1 MMQLPGRS
9 LDVTVAGTSAGNRH
23 NQAVKAKETRVP
35 DRDGRIGNDVAL
47 SMSGRM
53 SNRPPNNTKIY
64 MEHETEIRS
73 LSAETLATSIVLANL
88 LSRFARIPA
97 LRLAIV
103 SCFDQSVDM
112 ADDITAGLGK
122 SASPDHTV
130 KVLRIVEEMRSMV
143 LGGGEKPKSLV

>member
-1 MMQLPGRS
+1 MIRLPGPS
-9 LDVTVAGTSAGNRH
+9 LDVTVAGTNAGNRS
-23 NQAVKAKETRVP
+23 AKQQE
-35 DRDGRIGNDVAL
+35 A
-47 SMSGRM
+47 
-53 SNRPPNNTKIY
+53 NNKKID
-64 MEHETEIRS
+64 MEHETEIRL

-112 ADDITAGLGK
+112 ADDITAVLGK
-122 SASPDHTV
+122 SAAPDHTV

>member
-1 MMQLPGRS
+1 
-9 LDVTVAGTSAGNRH
+9 LDVTVAGTNAGNRS
-23 NQAVKAKETRVP
+23 AKQQE
-35 DRDGRIGNDVAL
+35 A
-47 SMSGRM
+47 
-53 SNRPPNNTKIY
+53 NNKKID
-64 MEHETEIRS
+64 MEHETEIRL

-112 ADDITAGLGK
+112 ADDITAVLGK
-122 SASPDHTV
+122 SAAPDHTV

-143 LGGGEKPKSLV
+143 LGNGEKPKSLV

>member
-1 MMQLPGRS
+1 M
-9 LDVTVAGTSAGNRH
+9 
-23 NQAVKAKETRVP
+23 
-35 DRDGRIGNDVAL
+35 
-47 SMSGRM
+47 
-53 SNRPPNNTKIY
+53 RPFLCTDEFRTGAPNNKKID

-112 ADDITAGLGK
+112 ADDIMSLE
-122 SASPDHTV
+122 ASDILASRV
-130 KVLRIVEEMRSMV
+130 FSR
-143 LGGGEKPKSLV
+143 GA

>member
-1 MMQLPGRS
+1 MIQLPGPS

-23 NQAVKAKETRVP
+23 NEAVEADETGAS
-35 DRDGRIGNDVAL
+35 DQDGRIGNDAAL

-53 SNRPPNNTKIY
+53 SIDPQNNKKIY

-112 ADDITAGLGK
+112 ADDITAVMGK
-122 SASPDHTV
+122 STSPDHTV

-143 LGGGEKPKSLV
+143 LGDAGKPKSLV

>member
-1 MMQLPGRS
+1 MQ
-9 LDVTVAGTSAGNRH
+9 V
-23 NQAVKAKETRVP
+23 
-35 DRDGRIGNDVAL
+35 IG
-47 SMSGRM
+47 
-53 SNRPPNNTKIY
+53 PPNNKKND

-112 ADDITAGLGK
+112 ADDITAELGK
-122 SASPDHTV
+122 SAAPDHTV

-143 LGGGEKPKSLV
+143 LGNGEKPKSLV

>member
-23 NQAVKAKETRVP
+23 NDAVKAKETGVP
-35 DRDGRIGNDVAL
+35 DRDGRIGNDAAL

-53 SNRPPNNTKIY
+53 SNRPPNNKKIY

-143 LGGGEKPKSLV
+143 LGDGEKPKSLV